1 MYKLIICTFQWCEI
15 VAHMD
20 SRRSRKYCVGMQVK
34 ETQKIEI
41 FINFM
46 IKIAAALQQY
56 IFHQMYA
63 INFPVD
69 IFCTNIQVQIECRIQ
84 FLWSQQKK
92 THKTRKYLPLWW
104 RSVLLLVMM
113 WNDSCR
119 EHHRFNLPLL
129 FLEHHWRRNF
139 HQKILWHVHWLKYFR
154 KSIVKLSDLNDRNL
168 ISEQLVSRDKKE
180 EICCCSII
188 SKLAYTSAF
197 N

>member
-20 SRRSRKYCVGMQVK
+20 SKWNRKYCVGMQVK

-92 THKTRKYLPLWW
+92 TIK
-104 RSVLLLVMM
+104 
-113 WNDSCR
+113 
-119 EHHRFNLPLL
+119 
-129 FLEHHWRRNF
+129 LENICHYGGG
-139 HQKILWHVHWLKYFR
+139 V
-154 KSIVKLSDLNDRNL
+154 
-168 ISEQLVSRDKKE
+168 
-180 EICCCSII
+180 CCCWLWCEMIPVVNITDSICRYFFLSI
-188 SKLAYTSAF
+188 TEGGIFIRIFYGMFIDWNTLESQLS